1 MGADGAWPGVP
12 GDRRKFHMARD
23 INPPADDLPAHT
35 PAQPSGLAGAEDRRE
50 SPRFTVDPMY
60 SSVTVRP
67 AAGHGRKGFARR
79 PLDGHVY
86 EVSMGGLRFELDRPL
101 RRNAAVE
108 IELALPGCEQS
119 IHAHGR
125 IVRVFDELD
134 DPGPRRMAVEFES
147 FGEGAKA
154 ILERYLAQKWLRRAV
169 DQRPAPKTAPLIMT
183 ESTSPVKTR
192 SASAA

>member
-1 MGADGAWPGVP
+1 
-12 GDRRKFHMARD
+12 MARD
-23 INPPADDLPAHT
+23 INPPADDRPALKPSVRGDG
-35 PAQPSGLAGAEDRRE
+35 PAAEDRRE
-50 SPRFTVDPMY
+50 MPRFTVDPMY

-108 IELALPGCEQS
+108 IDLTLPGCEQE

>member
-1 MGADGAWPGVP
+1 
-12 GDRRKFHMARD
+12 MARD
-23 INPPADDLPAHT
+23 INPPAEDRPALN
-35 PAQPSGLAGAEDRRE
+35 PSVHGDGSAAEDRRE
-50 SPRFTVDPMY
+50 TPRFTVDPMY

-108 IELALPGCEQS
+108 IELTLPGCEQE

>member
-1 MGADGAWPGVP
+1 
-12 GDRRKFHMARD
+12 MARD
-23 INPPADDLPAHT
+23 INPPRDDRPAHK
-35 PAQPSGLAGAEDRRE
+35 PSVHGDGSAAEDRRE
-50 SPRFTVDPMY
+50 APRFTVDPMY

-108 IELALPGCEQS
+108 IELTLPGCEQE

>member
-1 MGADGAWPGVP
+1 
-12 GDRRKFHMARD
+12 MARK
-23 INPPADDLPAHT
+23 INPPADDQPVRAST
-35 PAQPSGLAGAEDRRE
+35 PRGAASSAPERRE
-50 SPRFTVDPMY
+50 TPRFTVDPMY

-86 EVSMGGLRFELDRPL
+86 EIGMGGLRFELDRPL

-108 IELALPGCEQS
+108 IDLALPGCEQG
-119 IHAHGR
+119 IRAFGR

-134 DPGPRRMAVEFES
+134 DPGPRRMAVEFEG
-147 FGEGAKA
+147 FAEGAEA

-169 DQRPAPKTAPLIMT
+169 DQRPEPKTAPLIMT